1 MAVMA
6 CPYLSSKNTADQEMV
21 NVFIISITE
30 RARIRVGQASLS
42 KAINRP
48 TPVME
53 HQPNEKLTARRCPT
67 VPYSS
72 PWPKFDGA
80 NEISTIC
87 CVNVGL
93 C

>member
-30 RARIRVGQASLS
+30 WVRIRVGQASLS
-42 KAINRP
+42 KAISRP

-53 HQPNEKLTARRCPT
+53 HQPNAQKITMDPIQQD
-67 VPYSS
+67 SS
-72 PWPKFDGA
+72 G
-80 NEISTIC
+80 
-87 CVNVGL
+87 GRH
-93 C
+93 